1 MEELARMISE
11 LSNHSGREGYGI
23 LYLVVEEA
31 WKHQP
36 TTPRMLELCGSVM
49 QAAGTRDPKTVYR
62 ALVRAVDDIWEN
74 ETARAAAA
82 RYFHRQMMEKPSPK
96 DLVAALARHLHSRQS
111 SAGGAAGRKGR
122 TVYRVFQAIRAER
135 YGILACREKP
145 TVRCVATAPIF
156 QERDRAERL
165 VRELSRAGV
174 ELERFEELVLGGLL
188 ELE

>member
-49 QAAGTRDPKTVYR
+49 QAAGKRDPKTVYR

-74 ETARAAAA
+74 ETARPPPRAIFTA
-82 RYFHRQMMEKPSPK
+82 R
-96 DLVAALARHLHSRQS
+96 
-111 SAGGAAGRKGR
+111 
-122 TVYRVFQAIRAER
+122 
-135 YGILACREKP
+135 
-145 TVRCVATAPIF
+145 
-156 QERDRAERL
+156 
-165 VRELSRAGV
+165 
-174 ELERFEELVLGGLL
+174 
-188 ELE
+188 